1 MTSWQRV
8 AAEHRAWL
16 VPIVVAIFL
25 NVAIYVAV
33 VFPLGRQ
40 VVSLDQ
46 QARQVH
52 ETLGKARLD
61 YQAARA
67 TAQGK
72 VQADAS
78 LAKFYKDVLP
88 QDASSARRITYLRL
102 AELAR
107 DSNVRLER
115 GDNAI
120 EKQKGS
126 SLAKLT
132 TAYTLSGDY
141 RDVRRFI
148 YAVETAPEFLVLESL
163 TLRGSDQSPRGLAMT
178 IGVATYYRAE
188 NGD

>member
-1 MTSWQRV
+1 VTSWKRIT
-8 AAEHRAWL
+8 AEHRAWML
-16 VPIVVAIFL
+16 PIVIAIFV
-25 NVAIYVAV
+25 NIAIFVAV

-40 VVSLDQ
+40 VADLDQ

-52 ETLGKARLD
+52 ATLAKARLD
-61 YQAARA
+61 YQGARA

-88 QDASSARRITYLRL
+88 QNASSARRITYLRL
-102 AELAR
+102 AQLA
-107 DSNVRLER
+107 SEANVRLER

-126 SLAKLT
+126 SLEKLST
-132 TAYTLSGDY
+132 SYTLSGDY

-148 YAVETAPEFLVLESL
+148 YALETAPEFLVLESL
-163 TLRGSDQSPRGLAMT
+163 TLRGGDQSGRGLAMT
-178 IGVATYYRAE
+178 IGVATYYRAA